1 MNGLARRALA
11 AVFTLWL
18 AATLVFFAL
27 RLLPGDG
34 LLTQLIES
42 GASPATV
49 AERRAALGLDQPAT
63 AQYARFLGSLLRGDL
78 GSSLL
83 TGQPIVEIVA
93 QQIGAT
99 AELALASLIVAIAVG
114 LSLGAIA
121 ALSTSLLHALA
132 DAVIAFV
139 LSAPIYWTG
148 TLAIFIVT
156 AQLGLLPSGGAGRL
170 SQLVLPALVLGMQL
184 SGSIGRVTQA
194 ALAETIHQPHVQT
207 ARAKGLRRAI
217 VLAQHVA
224 RPALPVIIGQIGIQA
239 AFLLGGAVVTESI
252 FSRPGIGRL
261 LLDATLRQDYPV
273 VQGIV
278 IWAAAVVIFANLIVD
293 VAIVAIDP
301 RQREGS

>member
-42 GASPATV
+42 GASPATI
-49 AERRAALGLDQPAT
+49 AERRAALGLDQPA
-63 AQYARFLGSLLRGDL
+63 AVQYARFLGSLLTGDL

-93 QQIGAT
+93 QQVGAT
-99 AELALASLIVAIAVG
+99 VELAVASLAVAVTAGIA
-114 LSLGAIA
+114 LGALA
-121 ALSTSLLHALA
+121 ALGTGLVRSLA
-132 DAVIAFV
+132 DAVLAFV
-139 LSAPIYWTG
+139 LSAPVYWTG
-148 TLAIFIVT
+148 TLAIFVFT

-170 SQLVLPALVLGMQL
+170 SQLILPALVLGLQL
-184 SGSIGRVTQA
+184 SGGIGRVTQA
-194 ALAETIHQPHVQT
+194 ALAETIYQPHVQT
-207 ARAKGLRRAI
+207 ARAKGLRRAT
-217 VLAQHVA
+217 VFLQHVA
-224 RPALPVIIGQIGIQA
+224 RPALPAIIGQIGIQA

-278 IWAAAVVIFANLIVD
+278 IWAATVVIVANLLVD
-293 VAIVAIDP
+293 FTIAAVDP
-301 RQREGS
+301 RLREGA